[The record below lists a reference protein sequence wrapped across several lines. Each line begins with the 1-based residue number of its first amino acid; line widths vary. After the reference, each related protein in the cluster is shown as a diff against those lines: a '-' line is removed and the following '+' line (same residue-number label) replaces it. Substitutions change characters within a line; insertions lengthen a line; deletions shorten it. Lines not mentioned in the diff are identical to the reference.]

1 MFGFPVTAPRRVLCL
16 GAHSDDIEIG
26 CGASVLQIS
35 AALSRKI
42 AAAADPMAKR
52 QYRPLFPLYTAAVAE
67 AAADKS
73 AKRSGTS
80 RASRRANQRI
90 SVP

>member
-1 MFGFPVTAPRRVLCL
+1 MSLNYFVLHKL
-16 GAHSDDIEIG
+16 QPL
-26 CGASVLQIS
+26 LQIPAS
-35 AALSRKI
+35 LSRKI
-42 AAAADPMAKR
+42 AAAADPMANR
-52 QYRPLFPLYTAAVAE
+52 RYRPLFPLYSAAVAE

-80 RASRRANQRI
+80 RASRRTNQRI

>member
-1 MFGFPVTAPRRVLCL
+1 MRLNHFVLCKL
-16 GAHSDDIEIG
+16 QS
-26 CGASVLQIS
+26 SLQIL
-35 AALSRKI
+35 AALSRKF

-52 QYRPLFPLYTAAVAE
+52 RYRPLFPHYAAAAAE

-80 RASRRANQRI
+80 RAFRRAIQRI

>member
-1 MFGFPVTAPRRVLCL
+1 MRLNHFVLRK
-16 GAHSDDIEIG
+16 
-26 CGASVLQIS
+26 LQTLLQMS
-35 AALSRKI
+35 ADASRKI

-52 QYRPLFPLYTAAVAE
+52 RYRPLFPLYTAAVTE

-73 AKRSGTS
+73 AKHSGSS

-90 SVP
+90 SMP

>member
-1 MFGFPVTAPRRVLCL
+1 MRLNHFVLRK
-16 GAHSDDIEIG
+16 
-26 CGASVLQIS
+26 LQTLLQMS
-35 AALSRKI
+35 ADASRKI

-73 AKRSGTS
+73 AKRGGNS

>member
-1 MFGFPVTAPRRVLCL
+1 MSLNQ
-16 GAHSDDIEIG
+16 
-26 CGASVLQIS
+26 SVFRKLQPLLQIP

-52 QYRPLFPLYTAAVAE
+52 RYRPLFPLYSAAVAE

-73 AKRSGTS
+73 AKRGGNS
-80 RASRRANQRI
+80 RASRRTNQRI